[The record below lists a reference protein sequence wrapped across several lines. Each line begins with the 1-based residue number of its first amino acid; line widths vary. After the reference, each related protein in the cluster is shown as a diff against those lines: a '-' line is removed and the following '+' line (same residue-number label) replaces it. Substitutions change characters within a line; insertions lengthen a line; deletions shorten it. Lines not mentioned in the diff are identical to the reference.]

1 VGTAQHDPAIGG
13 LMMSRIL
20 PIFGSKRS
28 LRIVERNFEV
38 YKKRWLMFVSG
49 FFEPLFYLLSI
60 GIGLNHLVGT
70 VTVGSKVV
78 SYAAFVAPGML
89 ATSAM
94 NGAIIDSIFN
104 PFFRLKV
111 SHSYDSLL
119 ATPLDAN
126 DVALGETWWALAR
139 AGLYALSF
147 LLCMGVLGDAQ
158 SWWVILCW
166 PAAILVSF
174 TFSCLGLAACTYMRS
189 WLDFDLITVVQLP
202 LFLFS
207 ATFFPISLYPRW
219 LGAIVAFSPLYQAAA
234 LLRGIDF
241 GQFGWIML
249 LRVTYLVILA
259 LIGLRVASRR
269 FARILIP

>member
-1 VGTAQHDPAIGG
+1 MT
-13 LMMSRIL
+13 SRIL
-20 PIFGSKRS
+20 PSFGSKRS
-28 LRIVERNFEV
+28 LRIVERNFQV

-70 VTVGSKVV
+70 IAVGSTVV

-111 SHSYDSLL
+111 SRSYDSLL

-139 AGLYALSF
+139 AALYALSF

-249 LRVTYLVILA
+249 LRVAYLVILA

>member
-1 VGTAQHDPAIGG
+1 MV
-13 LMMSRIL
+13 SRIL
-20 PIFGSKRS
+20 PSFGSKRA
-28 LRIVERNFEV
+28 LRLVERNYRI

-70 VTVGSKVV
+70 IAVGHQVV

-94 NGAIIDSIFN
+94 NGAIIDSMFN

-119 ATPLDAN
+119 ATPLDVN
-126 DVALGETWWALAR
+126 DVALGETLWALAR
-139 AGLYALSF
+139 AALYALSF
-147 LLCMGVLGDAQ
+147 LLCMILLGDART
-158 SWWVILCW
+158 WWVILCW
-166 PAAILVSF
+166 PASILASF
-174 TFSCLGLAACTYMRS
+174 TFSCLGLAACTYLRS
-189 WLDFDLITVVQLP
+189 WLDFDLVAVVQLP

-207 ATFFPISLYPRW
+207 ATFFPISLYPAW
-219 LGAIVAFSPLYQAAA
+219 LGAIVALSPLYQSAA

-241 GQFGWIML
+241 GQFDWIML
-249 LRVTYLVILA
+249 VRVGYLVILA
-259 LIGLRVASRR
+259 LIGLRIASRR